1 MNEHILLANEKIAQ
15 LSAEMQR
22 QDFDA
27 FSDSFPAG
35 AATATLSCSSTRRLS
50 ISVQRCS
57 AKAALMRCWYIR
69 RKRRSLPGLR
79 M

>member
-27 FSDSFPAG
+27 FLILSRQGSDGYFELLFDQTTEHLCA
-35 AATATLSCSSTRRLS
+35 
-50 ISVQRCS
+50 
-57 AKAALMRCWYIR
+57 AALMRCWYIR

>member
-1 MNEHILLANEKIAQ
+1 MNEHILLANEKIVQ

-27 FSDSFPAG
+27 FLILSRQGSDGYFELLFDQ
-35 AATATLSCSSTRRLS
+35 TTEHL
-50 ISVQRCS
+50 CS